1 MLAQLSLDNL
11 KGVGAKQLEKL
22 NKLGLFVV
30 QDLLFHL
37 PLRYQDK
44 TKLTAIENAIIGS
57 EVLVEGE
64 IFSQALTRGRRNSL
78 LVKIQSENGAFLTLR
93 FFHFHYRQAQQF
105 TRGKHLQVFGEVRSG
120 PNGLEMVHPSYQFIN
135 LGESPKLETTLT
147 PTYPTTEGLGQVSL
161 LKLMNQAVDLLK
173 QNPLNELLPTKLLNE
188 LNLPD
193 LNHALLTLHQPQPSD
208 DLGQIKQFTH
218 PAQQR
223 LIVEE
228 LISQQAGLQLLR
240 QTEQKRYAPALPP
253 SQNSNALL
261 ASLPFMLTNAQQ
273 RVLQEIQHDLA
284 QPHPMQRLVQGDV
297 GSGKTVIAALAAVQA
312 ADAGYQVAIM
322 APTEI
327 LAEQHLNAFL
337 EWLEPLN
344 IPVAWLNGRMKT
356 AEKRYQLA
364 QITSGEAR
372 VIVGT
377 HALFQDSVEFSKL
390 GLVIIDEQHR
400 FGVHQRL
407 ALKQKGDNNLLNK
420 KSNKDILP
428 QAEALE
434 GAEAQLA
441 HSANEHHKP
450 KSNNSSTSSEGDNFL
465 KIEASNARA
474 AEFTHSV
481 NEQRSVLDNEEVQ
494 TISPSEVHTH
504 QLIMTATPIPRTLAM
519 TAYGDLDLSIIDELP
534 PGRKPID
541 TAVLSNEKRHQ
552 VMEHLYAKCKDGI
565 QAYWVCPLIEESEL
579 LHAQA
584 AEVTATQFSDYWPDL
599 RVGLVHGRLKGDQ
612 KALVMNAFKQ
622 HELDLLVATT
632 VIEVGVNVPNASLMI
647 IENAERLG
655 LAQLHQ
661 LRGRVGRGD
670 LQSHCVLLYQAPLS
684 ETGKA
689 RLNIM
694 RDTTDGFRIAEED
707 LKIRGPGEILGTKQ
721 TGGLQFRIAD
731 LKRDSQWIP
740 TAQHWASLLVSD
752 NPAIVDALQMRWV
765 GHKIDYQQA

>member
-1 MLAQLSLDNL
+1 MLSEHSLGNL
-11 KGVGAKQLEKL
+11 IGVGPKQLEKL
-22 NKLGLFVV
+22 HKLGLFVV

-44 TKLTAIENAIIGS
+44 TKITAMENALVGS
-57 EVLVEGE
+57 EVLIEGE
-64 IFSQALTRGRRNSL
+64 VFSQSLTRGRRSSL
-78 LVKIQSENGAFLTLR
+78 LVKIQSPLGHFLTLR

-105 TRGKHLQVFGEVRSG
+105 TRGKLLRVFGEVRSG
-120 PNGLEMVHPSYQFIN
+120 PNGLEMVHPSYQFISVEDN
-135 LGESPKLETTLT
+135 PALETTLT
-147 PTYPTTEGLGQVSL
+147 PIYPTTEGLGQVSL
-161 LKLMNQAVDLLK
+161 LKLIQQAMSLLK
-173 QNPLNELLPTKLLNE
+173 QYPLKELLPTALLDE
-188 LNLPD
+188 LQLPD
-193 LNHALLTLHQPQPSD
+193 LNSALFTLHQPQPED
-208 DLGQIKQFTH
+208 DLGKIKQFCH

-240 QTEQKRYAPALPP
+240 QTEQKRIAPALPN
-253 SQNSNALL
+253 SQACNALL
-261 ASLPFMLTNAQQ
+261 TSLPFALTHAQQ

-284 QPHPMQRLVQGDV
+284 LPHPMQRLVQGDV
-297 GSGKTVIAALAAVQA
+297 GSGKTVIAALAAIQA
-312 ADAGYQVAIM
+312 AEAGYQVAVM

-344 IPVAWLNGRMKT
+344 IPIAWLNGRLKA
-356 AEKRYQLA
+356 AEKRFQMA
-364 QITSGEAR
+364 QIESGEAKV
-372 VIVGT
+372 VIGT
-377 HALFQDSVEFSKL
+377 HALFQDAVTFKRL
-390 GLVIIDEQHR
+390 GLVVIDEQHR

-407 ALKQKGDNNLLNK
+407 ALHEKGQTQD
-420 KSNKDILP
+420 
-428 QAEALE
+428 
-434 GAEAQLA
+434 A
-441 HSANEHHKP
+441 HP
-450 KSNNSSTSSEGDNFL
+450 
-465 KIEASNARA
+465 
-474 AEFTHSV
+474 
-481 NEQRSVLDNEEVQ
+481 
-494 TISPSEVHTH
+494 H
-504 QLIMTATPIPRTLAM
+504 QLVMTATPIPRTLAM
-519 TAYGDLDLSIIDELP
+519 TAYGDLDISIIDELP
-534 PGRKPID
+534 PGRKPIE
-541 TAVLSNEKRHQ
+541 TAVLSNEKRSE
-552 VMEHLYAKCKDGI
+552 VMEHLYLKCKQGI

-584 AEVTATQFSDYWPDL
+584 AEVTATQFSDHWPDL
-599 RVGLVHGRLKGDQ
+599 RVGLVHGRLKGEQ
-612 KALVMNAFKQ
+612 KALVMNAFKN

-632 VIEVGVNVPNASLMI
+632 VIEVGVNVPNSSLMI

-740 TAQHWASLLVSD
+740 TSQYWAKTLVEQDSK
-752 NPAIVDALQMRWV
+752 IVEQLQSRWV
-765 GHKIDYQQA
+765 GHKVDYQHA

>member
-1 MLAQLSLDNL
+1 MLDQLSLSNL
-11 KGVGAKQLEKL
+11 KGVGPKQLEKL

-37 PLRYQDK
+37 PIRYQDK
-44 TKLTAIENAIIGS
+44 TRITPIENLLVGS
-57 EVLVEGE
+57 EVLVEGT
-64 IFSQALTRGRRNSL
+64 IFSQALTRGRRNTL
-78 LVKIQSENGAFLTLR
+78 VVKIQSDQGTVLTLR

-105 TRGKHLQVFGEVRSG
+105 TRGKQIRAFGEVRSG
-120 PNGLEMVHPSYQFIN
+120 PNGFEIIHPSYQLFN
-135 LGESPKLETTLT
+135 EGNPPALEDTLT
-147 PTYPTTEGLGQVSL
+147 PTYPTTEGLGQASL
-161 LKLMNQAVDLLK
+161 LKLIKQAVTLLK
-173 QNPLNELLPTKLLNE
+173 QNPLDELLPAALLQE
-188 LNLPD
+188 LQLPA
-193 LNHALLTLHQPQPSD
+193 LNDALLTLHEPQPED
-208 DLGQIKQFTH
+208 DLYKIKQFSH

-240 QTEQKRYAPALPP
+240 QTEQKRYAPPLPP
-253 SQNSNALL
+253 SHNSNALL
-261 ASLPFMLTNAQQ
+261 ASLPFELTSAQQ
-273 RVLQEIQHDLA
+273 RVLKEIQHDLK

-297 GSGKTVIAALAAVQA
+297 GSGKTVIAALAAIQA
-312 ADAGYQVAIM
+312 ADAGFQVAVM

-344 IPVAWLNGRMKT
+344 IEVAWLNGRMKA

-364 QITSGEAR
+364 QIANGEAK
-372 VIVGT
+372 VIIGT
-377 HALFQDSVEFSKL
+377 HALFQEAVEFNKL

-407 ALKQKGDNNLLNK
+407 ALKQKGDNNLV
-420 KSNKDILP
+420 NKD
-428 QAEALE
+428 
-434 GAEAQLA
+434 
-441 HSANEHHKP
+441 
-450 KSNNSSTSSEGDNFL
+450 SSTGDNLL
-465 KIEASNARA
+465 KIEACEGTE
-474 AEFTHSV
+474 AELAQSV
-481 NEQRSVLDNEEVQ
+481 NEHRSGADNAEIQ
-494 TISPSEVHTH
+494 QMSPVEVHTH

-519 TAYGDLDLSIIDELP
+519 TAYGDLDLSVIDELP
-534 PGRKPID
+534 PGRKPIE
-541 TAVLSNEKRHQ
+541 TAVLSNEKRFE
-552 VMEHLYAKCKDGI
+552 VMEHLYTKCKQGV

-584 AEVTATQFSDYWPDL
+584 AEVTANQFTENWPDL
-599 RVGLVHGRLKGDQ
+599 RVGLVHGRLKGEQ
-612 KALVMNAFKQ
+612 KAMVMEAFKN

-670 LQSHCVLLYQAPLS
+670 LQSHCVLIYQPPLS

-694 RDTTDGFRIAEED
+694 RETTDGFRIAEED
-707 LKIRGPGEILGTKQ
+707 LKIRGPGEILGTRQ

-731 LKRDSQWIP
+731 LKRDNQWIE
-740 TAQHWASLLVSD
+740 TAQNWAHIIVSD
-752 NPAIVDALQMRWV
+752 YPELVEPLQARWV
-765 GHKIDYQQA
+765 GHKADYQHA

>member
-1 MLAQLSLDNL
+1 MLAELSLDNL

-22 NKLGLFVV
+22 SKLGLFVV

-44 TKLTAIENAIIGS
+44 TKLTAIENALVGTEI
-57 EVLVEGE
+57 LVEGE

-135 LGESPKLETTLT
+135 LGDSPKLETTLT

-173 QNPLNELLPTKLLNE
+173 QNPLQELLPIQLLNE

-193 LNHALLTLHQPQPSD
+193 LNHALLTLHQPQPTD
-208 DLGQIKQFTH
+208 DLSKIKQFTH

-240 QTEQKRYAPALPP
+240 QTEQKRFAPALPP

-297 GSGKTVIAALAAVQA
+297 GSGKTVIAALAAIQA

-337 EWLEPLN
+337 EWFEPLN
-344 IPVAWLNGRMKT
+344 ISVAWLNGRMKA

-364 QITSGEAR
+364 QIASGEAK
-372 VIVGT
+372 VIIGT
-377 HALFQDSVEFSKL
+377 HALFQDTVEFQKL

-420 KSNKDILP
+420 N
-428 QAEALE
+428 
-434 GAEAQLA
+434 
-441 HSANEHHKP
+441 
-450 KSNNSSTSSEGDNFL
+450 SNNDSSTQ
-465 KIEASNARA
+465 
-474 AEFTHSV
+474 V
-481 NEQRSVLDNEEVQ
+481 NEQRSVLDNEQIQ

-584 AEVTATQFSDYWPDL
+584 AEVTATQFADYWPDL

-740 TAQHWASLLVSD
+740 TAQHWASLLVSA
-752 NPAIVDALQMRWV
+752 NPAIVDALQTRWV
-765 GHKIDYQQA
+765 GHKVDYQQA

>member
-1 MLAQLSLDNL
+1 MLTELSLDNL
-11 KGVGAKQLEKL
+11 KGVGPKQLEKL
-22 NKLGLFVV
+22 HKIGLFVV

-44 TKLTAIENAIIGS
+44 TKLTSIENALVGT

-120 PNGLEMVHPSYQFIN
+120 PNGLEMVHPSYQFIKPN
-135 LGESPKLETTLT
+135 DEPILETTLT
-147 PTYPTTEGLGQVSL
+147 PTYPTTEGLGQATI
-161 LKLMNQAVDLLK
+161 LKLIHQAIDLLK
-173 QNPLNELLPTKLLNE
+173 EQPLKELLPKTLLDE
-188 LNLPD
+188 LQLPL
-193 LNHALLTLHQPQPSD
+193 LNHALLTLHQPQPND
-208 DLGQIKQFTH
+208 DLGKIKQFTH

-240 QTEQKRYAPALPP
+240 QTEQKRIAPALPP

-297 GSGKTVIAALAAVQA
+297 GSGKTVIAALAAIQA

-344 IPVAWLNGRMKT
+344 IPVAWLNGRMKA

-364 QITSGEAR
+364 QIASGEAK

-377 HALFQDSVEFSKL
+377 HALFQDAVEFHKL

-407 ALKQKGDNNLLNK
+407 ALHEKNRDEN
-420 KSNKDILP
+420 I
-428 QAEALE
+428 
-434 GAEAQLA
+434 
-441 HSANEHHKP
+441 
-450 KSNNSSTSSEGDNFL
+450 
-465 KIEASNARA
+465 
-474 AEFTHSV
+474 
-481 NEQRSVLDNEEVQ
+481 
-494 TISPSEVHTH
+494 HTH

-519 TAYGDLDLSIIDELP
+519 TAYGDLDLSVIDELP

-552 VMEHLYAKCKDGI
+552 VMEHLYAKCKDGV

-584 AEVTATQFSDYWPDL
+584 AEVTATQFIDYWPDL
-599 RVGLVHGRLKGDQ
+599 RVGLVHGRLKGEQ
-612 KALVMNAFKQ
+612 KALVMNAFKEHQ
-622 HELDLLVATT
+622 LDLLVATT

-740 TAQHWASLLVSD
+740 TAQHWASLLVSE
-752 NPAIVDALQMRWV
+752 NPKIVDALQNRWV
-765 GHKIDYQQA
+765 GHKIDYQHA